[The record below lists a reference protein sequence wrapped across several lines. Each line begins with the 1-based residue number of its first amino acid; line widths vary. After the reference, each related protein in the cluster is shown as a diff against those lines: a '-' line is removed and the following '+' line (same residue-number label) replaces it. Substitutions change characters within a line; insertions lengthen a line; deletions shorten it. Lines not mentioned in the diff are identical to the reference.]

1 MVTKGGG
8 NEGGAAFFFSQPR
21 NVIATPKTML
31 PINLEQIE
39 AKAGI
44 SIHQIIKYFSS

>member
-1 MVTKGGG
+1 MK
-8 NEGGAAFFFSQPR
+8 
-21 NVIATPKTML
+21 VIATPKTIQ

-44 SIHQIIKYFSS
+44 SIRRKTDYY